1 MRGFKATA
9 IGQKSYRK
17 ILTFGTC
24 ASSLMWVSCNHL
36 PRRSNMLLLHTT
48 LLYLH
53 IVLGAIALVIYWVPV
68 VVRKG
73 SALHIRVG
81 KVFYYLMLTVAGSG
95 IVLSAI
101 GLSDPVGIY
110 AAGQNMTNEQIQRM
124 LVWRV
129 PFSQF
134 LLLLS
139 LLTWVTVRHAI
150 GVLRAKTD
158 RALLRRWSYQGP
170 VVAMYPLAAYVGY
183 QGIQIGM
190 PLLIVFAAVS
200 LVTATTI
207 SRYVY
212 KNELL
217 PRQWIIEHF
226 SAMIG
231 SGIAVYTAFFAAGG
245 RRLLAEFLPG
255 NWQLVSWLAAPV
267 IGLSALILLSGY
279 YKRKYKV
286 LPNKAS

>member
-1 MRGFKATA
+1 M
-9 IGQKSYRK
+9 Q
-17 ILTFGTC
+17 
-24 ASSLMWVSCNHL
+24 
-36 PRRSNMLLLHTT
+36 LLHTT

-53 IVLGAIALVIYWVPV
+53 IVLGAIALVIYWVPLA
-68 VVRKG
+68 VRKG
-73 SALHIRVG
+73 SPMHIQVG

-95 IVLSAI
+95 IVLCSLA
-101 GLSDPVGIY
+101 LFDPLGIY
-110 AAGQNMTNEQIQRM
+110 AAGQQLTDQQVQR
-124 LVWRV
+124 LLAQRV
-129 PFSQF
+129 PMSQF

-150 GVLRAKTD
+150 GVLRAKTNL
-158 RALLRRWSYQGP
+158 ALLRRWSYQGP

-190 PLLIVFAAVS
+190 PLLIIFASVS

-212 KNELL
+212 KKDLL

-245 RRLLAEFLPG
+245 RRLLADFLPG

-286 LPNKAS
+286 LPNKAP

>member
-1 MRGFKATA
+1 
-9 IGQKSYRK
+9 
-17 ILTFGTC
+17 
-24 ASSLMWVSCNHL
+24 
-36 PRRSNMLLLHTT
+36 MLLLHTT

-68 VVRKG
+68 AVRKG

-81 KVFYYLMLTVAGSG
+81 KVFYYLMLAVAGSG
-95 IVLSAI
+95 IVLCSLA
-101 GLSDPVGIY
+101 LFDPLAIY
-110 AAGQNMTNEQIQRM
+110 AAGQQLTDQQIQR
-124 LVWRV
+124 LLAQRV
-129 PFSQF
+129 PMSQF

-150 GVLRAKTD
+150 GVLRAKND
-158 RALLRRWSYQGP
+158 RVLLRRWSYQGP

-183 QGIQIGM
+183 QGIIVGM
-190 PLLIVFAAVS
+190 PLLIIFASVS
-200 LVTATTI
+200 LLTASTI
-207 SRYVY
+207 SVYVY
-212 KNELL
+212 RKQIP

-226 SAMIG
+226 SAMVG

-245 RRLLAEFLPG
+245 RRLLADFLPG

-267 IGLSALILLSGY
+267 IGLTALMLLGNY

-286 LPNKAS
+286 LVDKTP